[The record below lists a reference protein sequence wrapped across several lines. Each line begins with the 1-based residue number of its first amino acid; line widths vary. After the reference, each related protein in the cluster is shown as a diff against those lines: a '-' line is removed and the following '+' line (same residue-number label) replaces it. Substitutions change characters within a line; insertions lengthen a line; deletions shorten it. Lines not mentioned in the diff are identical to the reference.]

1 MDIEPL
7 KNLLK
12 NRDDIKE
19 TLIPFLRDEDK
30 PKLNNWRYENKTF
43 YINDRI
49 LCIKKNTLEIECNG
63 RISYINNKMLGIS
76 LSKYRNICIDPK
88 KYYLFIRNKSDD
100 VKKREFMKQLL
111 EKL

>member
-7 KNLLK
+7 KNLLN
-12 NRDDIKE
+12 NRDDVKE
-19 TLIPFLRDEDK
+19 TLIDFLPSNDK
-30 PKLNNWRYENKTF
+30 TKLNNWNYESKDF

-63 RISYINNKMLGIS
+63 RISHINNKMIGIS

-88 KYYLFIRNKSDD
+88 KYYLFIRIKNED